1 MIWKKNKQ
9 GRIFISYR
17 RSDTQG
23 YAGRLSDSLE
33 AYFGG
38 KRVFRDIED
47 IKGGS
52 KYAKDIEDQLST
64 ADAVIVLIGPNWLSV
79 ADENEERRIDDPEDW
94 VVKEIVTA
102 IENGTR
108 IFPVLIEGTVLPR
121 ESELPVYLCP
131 ILDYNAVTISDRN
144 WDADVLGL
152 GKIISFEIP
161 TANERI
167 LFRLQVLIYTAFA
180 SSLIFSTGIIAT
192 NAIGMMK
199 DDPGIK
205 ELISLPFAG
214 IPFYV
219 VICTLIILSLIIGLV
234 AKEKQRYII
243 YAIITGVLGSAF
255 FFFGTYFIKGADQLI
270 YESMFVFFGSIL
282 VTTLMYTF
290 LGLSGFKPK

>member
-52 KYAKDIEDQLST
+52 KYAKDIEDQLRT

-121 ESELPVYLCP
+121 ESELPVYLGP

-219 VICTLIILSLIIGLV
+219 VICTLIILSSIIGLV